1 MANSLSNNISEP
13 SIKAQS
19 KGTQRQDI
27 SKQATQEQVTQ
38 EQKTP
43 GEHKGMDARQL
54 AFLTLQEI
62 DRHQTYVD
70 IAIDRTLRNQKI
82 AGKDRALVSEL
93 VYGIVRHQRSLDTLI
108 DILGKKKAAK
118 QPPKLRRIF
127 HLGLYQLR
135 YADRVPESAAVNT
148 AVELAKTNG
157 LGKLKGVV
165 NGLLRNYIR
174 KSTERDLLAPSHSKT
189 NPLSAQAIREIGVF
203 YSFPDW
209 IVSNWLE
216 QLSVAETQT
225 LLSWF
230 NQPGKI
236 DLRVNLRQTTVTEV
250 KTALENAG
258 LEVALIPELPQAI
271 RIESHAGDVRRL
283 PGYQEGWWV
292 VQDSSAQLVSH
303 LLDPQPGETVL
314 DMCAAPGGKTT
325 HIAELMGDRGEI
337 WACDRS
343 AKRLQ
348 KVAQNAYRLKLNS
361 INALAEDG
369 RNLDRFIGKCD
380 RVLLDAP
387 CSGLG
392 TLHKRPDI
400 RWRQDPQQIEQL
412 AILQQELLTKAAKL
426 VKPTGV
432 LVYATCTLNISENE
446 KVIQS
451 FLENH
456 PQWQISPPKGD
467 FWQTWQTDPGWI
479 KVYPHQR
486 NMDGFFL
493 VKLTQT
499 AYIS

>member
-1 MANSLSNNISEP
+1 MANSLGTNISESSLEP
-13 SIKAQS
+13 
-19 KGTQRQDI
+19 
-27 SKQATQEQVTQ
+27 
-38 EQKTP
+38 QKHYT
-43 GEHKGMDARQL
+43 GMDSRQL

-70 IAIDRTLRNQKI
+70 IAIDRALRNQTVE
-82 AGKDRALVSEL
+82 GKDRALVSEL
-93 VYGIVRHQRSLDTLI
+93 VYGIIRHERSLDALI
-108 DILGKKKAAK
+108 DLLGKKKAAK
-118 QPPKLRRIF
+118 QPPKLRRVF

-148 AVELAKTNG
+148 AVELAKING
-157 LGKLKGVV
+157 FSKLKGVV

-174 KSTERDLLAPSHSKT
+174 KSADKDLLPIAKNYPD
-189 NPLSAQAIREIGVF
+189 PLSPQAISEMGVF

-209 IVSNWLE
+209 IVTNWLE
-216 QLSVAETQT
+216 QIPTSETQS
-225 LLSWF
+225 LLTWF

-236 DLRVNLRQTTVTEV
+236 DLRVNLLQASVTQV
-250 KTALENAG
+250 TTALEQFG
-258 LEVALIPELPQAI
+258 LDVSLIPELPQAI

-283 PGYQEGWWV
+283 PGYQEGWWI
-292 VQDSSAQLVSH
+292 VQDSSAQLVTH
-303 LLDPQPGETVL
+303 LLDPQPGETII

-325 HIAELMGDRGEI
+325 HIAELMGDQGTI
-337 WACDRS
+337 WACDLS

-361 INALAEDG
+361 VSALAEDG
-369 RNLDRFIGKCD
+369 RNLDRFTGKCD

-400 RWRQDPQQIEQL
+400 RWRQDPEQISQL
-412 AILQQELLTKAAKL
+412 TVLQQELLNKAATL

-451 FLENH
+451 FLENN
-456 PQWQISPPKGD
+456 PQWQVTAPTGD
-467 FWQTWQTDPGWI
+467 FWQTWQTEQGWI

-493 VKLTQT
+493 VKLTQ
-499 AYIS
+499 SV